1 MSGGNGT
8 TRARDADRDR
18 VVDALG
24 QAFVDG
30 QLSETDRELRVSR
43 ALSART
49 LDDLD
54 VLVRDLQGHDLVPR
68 PPKRVSKGPFLAIAT
83 GLVVVVAIGVLVLRG
98 GDEPDRA
105 PAPAPAPA
113 APVAMPEVAEP
124 VEFVPEAL
132 SMAWFEAFLNG
143 YEEEFGDT
151 VILDA
156 GFRQGGY
163 VHFKRP
169 LSKKRPDLLQDWD
182 WYPDRGF
189 EQSIISASRDPF
201 GYARADLS
209 AIDLD
214 RLLAEIDHSR
224 EFLGVDSPDIDVY
237 VAPHIGDSPQKV
249 MIQASNS
256 YGDTGRR
263 EITFDGRV
271 LDSQPFVI
279 GYQ

>member
-1 MSGGNGT
+1 M
-8 TRARDADRDR
+8 
-18 VVDALG
+18 VDVLG
-24 QAFVDG
+24 QAYVDG

-43 ALSART
+43 ALGART

-54 VLVRDLQGHDLVPR
+54 VLVRDLQDHDLVTR
-68 PPKRVSKGPFLAIAT
+68 PPERVGKGPFLAIAA
-83 GLVVVVAIGVLVLRG
+83 GLAVVVAIGVLVLRG

-105 PAPAPAPA
+105 PVPAPAPA

-132 SMAWFEAFLNG
+132 SKVWFEAFLTE
-143 YEEEFGDT
+143 YEAEFGDMF
-151 VILDA
+151 ILDA
-156 GFRQGGY
+156 GFRQDGF

-169 LSKKRPDLLQDWD
+169 VNDERPDVLHDWD

-189 EQSIISASRDPF
+189 EQGVPAAHDPF

-209 AIDLD
+209 GLDLD
-214 RLLAEIDHSR
+214 RLLVEIAHSR
-224 EFLGVDSPDIDVY
+224 EFLGVDDPDIDVFLD
-237 VAPHIGDSPQKV
+237 PHVGESPQT
-249 MIQASNS
+249 IRIHASNS

-263 EITFDGRV
+263 LLTIDGRV

-279 GYQ
+279 GDR